1 MLIRIFLVA
10 ALVIAGMVAIKD
22 GALRR
27 AGLIGGCTAV
37 DVRGSSDASW
47 MACKS
52 GRLEGYPDL
61 TKQACVYAGVTGGR
75 DLWRCPAPIVSSH
88 TPAP

>member
-1 MLIRIFLVA
+1 MLLRIFVVA
-10 ALVIAGMVAIKD
+10 ALAVAVMVAIKD

-27 AGLIGGCTAV
+27 VGLVGSCAPVAVRNGG
-37 DVRGSSDASW
+37 DFSW
-47 MACKS
+47 LSCES

-61 TKQACVYAGVTGGR
+61 SRQSCVLVGSIGGR
-75 DLWRCPAPIVSSH
+75 DLWRCPAPVVSSQ

>member
-10 ALVIAGMVAIKD
+10 ALVAAMMVAIKD

-27 AGLIGGCTAV
+27 FGLVGGCVPVSVSGGA
-37 DVRGSSDASW
+37 DNSFESCA
-47 MACKS
+47 S
-52 GRLEGYPDL
+52 GRLAGYPDL
-61 TKQACVYAGVTGGR
+61 TKQSCVYVAVNRGR
-75 DLWRCPAPIVSSH
+75 DLWRCPAPVVSSQ

>member
-1 MLIRIFLVA
+1 MFIRIVLVA

-27 AGLIGGCTAV
+27 AGLIGHCAPVAV
-37 DVRGSSDASW
+37 SSGGDASW
-47 MACKS
+47 EACTR

-61 TKQACVYAGVTGGR
+61 SKQSCVYAGVSGGH

-88 TPAP
+88 TPAR